1 MPRVIFFGSPE
12 FALPSLEAL
21 IPTEFC
27 PEFVVT
33 QPDRPA
39 GRGRNSKPTAVRA
52 LAEQNGLAVRVISSF
67 KGEGAVETL
76 TSSGADFFVVVAF
89 GLIFPEKML
98 RIPSKEPVNLH
109 ASLLPAY
116 RGASPVNMAIKDG
129 MAFTGVSTMRMV
141 KELDAGP
148 VFMQAVE
155 PVDPMED
162 AGSLS
167 SRLAQKGA
175 GLLLKTL
182 RGIEAGILSPV
193 EQPQEGSSTVGLL
206 KKEDGSIPW
215 EKNALE
221 VHNHI
226 RGMNPWPGS
235 HTSYQGEYI
244 KIHGAEPLDLIP
256 RGADPGQIL
265 SAAGNSLVVAC
276 GSGAVRVTR
285 VQVRGKK
292 AMDAE
297 DFMRGYRLE
306 EGGIFGKETR

>member
-27 PEFVVT
+27 PELVVT
-33 QPDRPA
+33 QPDRPS
-39 GRGRNSKPTAVRA
+39 GRGRNSKPTPVRA
-52 LAEQNGLAVRVISSF
+52 LAEQNGLAVKVVSSF
-67 KGEGAVETL
+67 KRGDAVEL
-76 TSSGADFFVVVAF
+76 LSASGADFFVVVAF
-89 GLIFPEKML
+89 GLIFPEKL
-98 RIPSKEPVNLH
+98 LKVPIKEPVNLH
-109 ASLLPAY
+109 ASLLPSS

-129 MAFTGVSTMRMV
+129 RAFTGVSTMRMV
-141 KELDAGP
+141 RELDAGP

-167 SRLAQKGA
+167 SRLAEKGA
-175 GLLLKTL
+175 GLLVKTL
-182 RGIEAGILSPV
+182 MGIDAGNLSPV
-193 EQPQEGSSTVGLL
+193 EQPEEGISTVSLL
-206 KKEDGSIPW
+206 KKEDGSVPW
-215 EKNALE
+215 EKSAIE

-235 HTSYQGEYI
+235 HTWYQGEYI
-244 KIHGAEPLDLIP
+244 KIHRAEPLDLIP
-256 RGADPGQIL
+256 RGVDPGRIL
-265 SAAGNSLVVAC
+265 YAAGKDLIVAC
-276 GSGAVRVTR
+276 GNGSVRVTR

-297 DFMRGYRLE
+297 DFLRGYRLE
-306 EGGIFGKETR
+306 EGGIFGKGRR